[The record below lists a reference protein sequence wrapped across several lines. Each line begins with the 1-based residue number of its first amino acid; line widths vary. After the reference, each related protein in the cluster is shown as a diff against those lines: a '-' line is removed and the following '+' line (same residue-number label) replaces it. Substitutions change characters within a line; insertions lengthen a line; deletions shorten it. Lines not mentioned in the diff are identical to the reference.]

1 MAMMIRGHK
10 LKIAEGDIPIAGVK
24 SSRIYSDVSP
34 FKRASDLMIHWN
46 EFVFKVMPEDIA
58 GDGFRLASIPVIP
71 SSEVQAVLRKRESTN
86 YVHWGALSISI
97 DALFRKNAGVS
108 GWCYVYDNR
117 WETFEQ
123 AMLQKFRFNLDS
135 GSATLV
141 TSPNFPVSLDD
152 PGLSNSISVAVMFE
166 NLNFK
171 LESYPISVRVG
182 NMCRFFDSFLSSVK
196 NKVDSNFL
204 LEAANADPLGAGA
217 FGFEQD
223 DQVSE
228 LFNYIQTVPTQAIK
242 SREHEIPRGLF
253 GMMGKKK
260 VKSFEFASGSR
271 SMEKRRPQRGRS
283 LDRLS
288 SQRVIP
294 GFRSQDEKIEHQG
307 LSTDSNFENFLKN
320 KGKGKAGPKSL
331 ASEGSSVDNIS
342 AREFQFAR
350 RNQEK
355 ENGGS
360 SQPSVKSG
368 RRSESVPGRRRQTP
382 SWKDRGNTGTDTG
395 GHLREH
401 SDPRNVGADGV
412 SGCDGGGQV
421 NGGSEG
427 DRVLQPEGG
436 GQFDQ
441 DLQDYIFGSEHK
453 QHDFPPGL

>member
-1 MAMMIRGHK
+1 MAMMIRGRK
-10 LKIAEGDIPIAGVK
+10 LQIAVGDIPIAGVK
-24 SSRIYSDVSP
+24 SSRIYEDVSP
-34 FKRASDLMIHWN
+34 FKRASDLMIQWN

-71 SSEVQAVLRKRESTN
+71 SSEVQAVLRKREGTN

-260 VKSFEFASGSR
+260 VKSFEFASGSK
-271 SMEKRRPQRGRS
+271 SMERRRPQRGRPLERS
-283 LDRLS
+283 S

-294 GFRSQDEKIEHQG
+294 GFKSQDEKIEHQG
-307 LSTDSNFENFLKN
+307 LSTDSDFENFLRN
-320 KGKGKAGPKSL
+320 KGKGKARPKSL
-331 ASEGSSVDNIS
+331 TSEGSSVDNIS

-350 RNQEK
+350 QSQEK
-355 ENGGS
+355 ENGGGAQS
-360 SQPSVKSG
+360 SVKSG
-368 RRSESVPGRRRQTP
+368 RRSEGVPGRRGQTP

-401 SDPRNVGADGV
+401 SDSRDLGTDGV
-412 SGCDGGGQV
+412 PRRDGGGQV
-421 NGGSEG
+421 HGGPEG
-427 DRVLQPEGG
+427 DRFLQPEGG
-436 GQFDQ
+436 GQLDK
-441 DLQDYIFGSEHK
+441 DLQDYIFGSEYK
-453 QHDFPPGL
+453 QHDLPASL

>member
-10 LKIAEGDIPIAGVK
+10 LKIADGDIPIAGVK

-71 SSEVQAVLRKRESTN
+71 ASEVQAVLRKRESTN

-123 AMLQKFRFNLDS
+123 AMLQKFHFNLDS

-171 LESYPISVRVG
+171 SESYPISVRVG
-182 NMCRFFDSFLSSVK
+182 NMCRFFDSFLSCVK

-253 GMMGKKK
+253 GMMGKKR
-260 VKSFEFASGSR
+260 VKSFEFTSGSR
-271 SMEKRRPQRGRS
+271 NMERRRPQRGRPLERS
-283 LDRLS
+283 A
-288 SQRVIP
+288 SQRVAP
-294 GFRSQDEKIEHQG
+294 GFRSQDERVELQG
-307 LSTDSNFENFLKN
+307 LSTDSDFENFLR
-320 KGKGKAGPKSL
+320 KGKGKAGTESI
-331 ASEGSSVDNIS
+331 ASEGSSFDNIS

-350 RNQEK
+350 QDQK
-355 ENGGS
+355 AKDGS
-360 SQPSVKSG
+360 STEPPTKSG

-401 SDPRNVGADGV
+401 SDPRDLGADGV
-412 SGCDGGGQV
+412 PRRDGGGQV
-421 NGGSEG
+421 NGGPEG
-427 DRVLQPEGG
+427 DRLLQSEGG
-436 GQFDQ
+436 GQFNK

-453 QHDFPPGL
+453 QHDLPPSL

>member
-1 MAMMIRGHK
+1 MATMIRGHK

-58 GDGFRLASIPVIP
+58 GDGFRLASMPVIP

-123 AMLQKFRFNLDS
+123 AMLQKFHFNLDS

-204 LEAANADPLGAGA
+204 LEAANADPLGVGA

-228 LFNYIQTVPTQAIK
+228 LFNYIHTVPTQAIK
-242 SREHEIPRGLF
+242 SREHEIPKGLF
-253 GMMGKKK
+253 GMLGKKK

-271 SMEKRRPQRGRS
+271 SMGRIKPYRGMQFERS
-283 LDRLS
+283 S
-288 SQRVIP
+288 SQRIVP
-294 GFRSQDEKIEHQG
+294 GFRSQDDKNEYQS
-307 LSTDSNFENFLKN
+307 LSTDSDFENFLKR
-320 KGKGKAGPKSL
+320 KDKGKAGAKSI
-331 ASEGSSVDNIS
+331 ASEGSSIDNIS
-342 AREFQFAR
+342 PREFQFAR
-350 RNQEK
+350 QNKKK
-355 ENGGS
+355 EDGS
-360 SQPSVKSG
+360 SSELAAKGG
-368 RRSESVPGRRRQTP
+368 RRSESIPGRRRQTP
-382 SWKDRGNTGTDTG
+382 SWKDRGNPGTDTG
-395 GHLREH
+395 VHLREH
-401 SDPRNVGADGV
+401 SNPRNVGADGV
-412 SGCDGGGQV
+412 SWTNGGGEV

-427 DRVLQPEGG
+427 DRILQFEGG
-436 GQFDQ
+436 RQPDQ
-441 DLQDYIFGSEHK
+441 GLQDYLFGPEY
-453 QHDFPPGL
+453 QQYDLPAGV

>member
-1 MAMMIRGHK
+1 MMIRGHK

-71 SSEVQAVLRKRESTN
+71 DSEVKAVIRKRDSTN

-97 DALFRKNAGVS
+97 DALFKKNAGVS

-123 AMLQKFRFNLDS
+123 AKLQKFRFNLDS

-152 PGLSNSISVAVMFE
+152 PGLSNSICVAVMFE

-171 LESYPISVRVG
+171 LDSYPISVRVG
-182 NMCRFFDSFLSSVK
+182 TMCRFFDSFLSNVK
-196 NKVDSNFL
+196 NKNDSNFL
-204 LEAANADPLGAGA
+204 LEASNADPLGASV
-217 FGFEQD
+217 FGFDDD

-242 SREHEIPRGLF
+242 SREHEIPRGMF
-253 GMMGKKK
+253 GIMGKKT
-260 VKSFEFASGSR
+260 VKSFEFASGS
-271 SMEKRRPQRGRS
+271 KGLNKIKPQRGRS
-283 LDRLS
+283 SGRSS
-288 SQRVIP
+288 SQRFAP
-294 GFRSQDEKIEHQG
+294 GFKSQDEKVEHQG
-307 LSTDSNFENFLKN
+307 LATDLDFENFLKDE
-320 KGKGKAGPKSL
+320 GRRKAGSKSI

-342 AREFQFAR
+342 SREFQFAR
-350 RNQEK
+350 QNQAK

-360 SQPSVKSG
+360 SKSSTKGG

-382 SWKDRGNTGTDTG
+382 SWKDRGNSGTDTG
-395 GHLREH
+395 VHLREH
-401 SDPRNVGADGV
+401 SDPGNLGADGV
-412 SGCDGGGQV
+412 PGLGGGGQV

-427 DRVLQPEGG
+427 GEFLQSEVSGG
-436 GQFDQ
+436 SHQ
-441 DLQDYIFGSEHK
+441 DLQNYIFGPEHK
-453 QHDFPPGL
+453 RDDFPSGL

>member
-1 MAMMIRGHK
+1 
-10 LKIAEGDIPIAGVK
+10 
-24 SSRIYSDVSP
+24 
-34 FKRASDLMIHWN
+34 MIHWN

-71 SSEVQAVLRKRESTN
+71 ASEVQAVLRKRESTN

-196 NKVDSNFL
+196 NRLDSNFL
-204 LEAANADPLGAGA
+204 LEASNADPLGAGA

-242 SREHEIPRGLF
+242 SREHEIPKGLF
-253 GMMGKKK
+253 GMLGKKK

-271 SMEKRRPQRGRS
+271 SMERRRPQRGRTLEKS
-283 LDRLS
+283 F
-288 SQRVIP
+288 SQRDFP
-294 GFRSQDEKIEHQG
+294 GFKSQDEKVELQG
-307 LSTDSNFENFLKN
+307 LSTDEDFENFLKN
-320 KGKGKAGPKSL
+320 KGKGKAGPKSIT
-331 ASEGSSVDNIS
+331 SEGSSIDNIS

-350 RNQEK
+350 QSQAK
-355 ENGGS
+355 GDGS
-360 SQPSVKSG
+360 SSESTVKG
-368 RRSESVPGRRRQTP
+368 RRRFEGIPGRGRQTP
-382 SWKDRGNTGTDTG
+382 SWKDRGNPGTDVG
-395 GHLREH
+395 VHLREH
-401 SDPRNVGADGV
+401 SDTGDVGANGV
-412 SGCDGGGQV
+412 PGSGGGGEV
-421 NGGSEG
+421 NGGPKG
-427 DRVLQPEGG
+427 DRVIQPEGG
-436 GQFDQ
+436 GQYDQ
-441 DLQDYIFGSEHK
+441 GLQDYIFGPKHQ
-453 QHDFPPGL
+453 QHDFPPGV

>member
-10 LKIAEGDIPIAGVK
+10 LRIAEGDIPIAGVK

-46 EFVFKVMPEDIA
+46 EFVFKVMPEDVA

-86 YVHWGALSISI
+86 YVHWGALSIST

-141 TSPNFPVSLDD
+141 TSPNFPVSLVD

-196 NKVDSNFL
+196 NKTDSNFL

-217 FGFEQD
+217 FGFEQG

-271 SMEKRRPQRGRS
+271 SMEKRRPQRGRPLGRS
-283 LDRLS
+283 T
-288 SQRVIP
+288 SQRVTP
-294 GFRSQDEKIEHQG
+294 GFRSQGEKIEHQG
-307 LSTDSNFENFLKN
+307 LSTDSDFENFLRN
-320 KGKGKAGPKSL
+320 KGKAKAGPKSL
-331 ASEGSSVDNIS
+331 TSEGSSVDNIS

-350 RNQEK
+350 QNQEK
-355 ENGGS
+355 EDGS
-360 SQPSVKSG
+360 SSKSSAKGG

-382 SWKDRGNTGTDTG
+382 SWKDRGNTGTDIG

-401 SDPRNVGADGV
+401 SDSRDLGTGGVPRR
-412 SGCDGGGQV
+412 DGGGQIY
-421 NGGSEG
+421 GGPEG
-427 DRVLQPEGG
+427 DRLLQSEGG
-436 GQFDQ
+436 GQFDK

-453 QHDFPPGL
+453 QHDLPPSL

>member
-1 MAMMIRGHK
+1 MMIRGHK

-71 SSEVQAVLRKRESTN
+71 SSEVQAVLRERNSTN

-204 LEAANADPLGAGA
+204 LEAANADPLGVGA

-242 SREHEIPRGLF
+242 SREHEIPKGLF
-253 GMMGKKK
+253 GIMGKKK

-271 SMEKRRPQRGRS
+271 SMERRRPQRGRPLERS
-283 LDRLS
+283 V

-294 GFRSQDEKIEHQG
+294 GFKSQDEKIEHQD
-307 LSTDSNFENFLKN
+307 LSTDSDFENFLRN
-320 KGKGKAGPKSL
+320 KGKGKAGAKSIT
-331 ASEGSSVDNIS
+331 SEGSSIDNIS
-342 AREFQFAR
+342 HREFQFAR
-350 RNQEK
+350 QDKAKGN
-355 ENGGS
+355 GS
-360 SQPSVKSG
+360 SLESTTKSG

-382 SWKDRGNTGTDTG
+382 SWKDRGNPGTDTG
-395 GHLREH
+395 VHLREH
-401 SDPRNVGADGV
+401 SDPGDVRANGV
-412 SGCDGGGQV
+412 PGPS
-421 NGGSEG
+421 GGSEING
-427 DRVLQPEGG
+427 GPEGNRVLQSEGG
-436 GQFDQ
+436 GQHDQ
-441 DLQDYIFGSEHK
+441 SFQDYLFGSEHQ
-453 QHDFPPGL
+453 QHDFPPGV

>member
-1 MAMMIRGHK
+1 MI
-10 LKIAEGDIPIAGVK
+10 
-24 SSRIYSDVSP
+24 Y
-34 FKRASDLMIHWN
+34 WN

-71 SSEVQAVLRKRESTN
+71 ASEVQAVLRKRESTN

-196 NKVDSNFL
+196 NRVDSNFL
-204 LEAANADPLGAGA
+204 LEASNADPLGAGA

-242 SREHEIPRGLF
+242 SREHEIPKGLF
-253 GMMGKKK
+253 GMFGKKR

-271 SMEKRRPQRGRS
+271 SMEKRRPQRGRTLERS
-283 LDRLS
+283 F
-288 SQRVIP
+288 SQRDFP
-294 GFRSQDEKIEHQG
+294 GFRSQDEKVELQG
-307 LSTDSNFENFLKN
+307 LSTDKDFENFLRN
-320 KGKGKAGPKSL
+320 KGKGKAGPKSI
-331 ASEGSSVDNIS
+331 ASEGSSIDNIS

-350 RNQEK
+350 QNQTK
-355 ENGGS
+355 EDGS
-360 SQPSVKSG
+360 GSESATKGG
-368 RRSESVPGRRRQTP
+368 RRFKGIPGRGRQTP
-382 SWKDRGNTGTDTG
+382 SWKDRGNPGTDVG
-395 GHLREH
+395 VHLREH
-401 SDPRNVGADGV
+401 SDTGDVGADGI
-412 SGCDGGGQV
+412 SGSG
-421 NGGSEG
+421 GGSEING
-427 DRVLQPEGG
+427 RSESDRVIQSEGG
-436 GQFDQ
+436 GQYDQ
-441 DLQDYIFGSEHK
+441 GLQDYIFGPKHQ
-453 QHDFPPGL
+453 QHDIPPGV

>member
-10 LKIAEGDIPIAGVK
+10 LRIAEGDIPIAGVK

-242 SREHEIPRGLF
+242 SREHEIPKGLF

-271 SMEKRRPQRGRS
+271 NMERRKPQRGRPLERS
-283 LDRLS
+283 A
-288 SQRVIP
+288 SQRVFP
-294 GFRSQDEKIEHQG
+294 GFRSQDRSVEHQG
-307 LSTDSNFENFLKN
+307 LATDSDFENFLR
-320 KGKGKAGPKSL
+320 KGKSKAETESI
-331 ASEGSSVDNIS
+331 ASEGSSFDNIS

-350 RNQEK
+350 QDQK
-355 ENGGS
+355 AKDGS
-360 SQPSVKSG
+360 SSEFTAKG
-368 RRSESVPGRRRQTP
+368 RRRSEGIPGRGRQTP
-382 SWKDRGNTGTDTG
+382 SWKDRGNPGTDVG
-395 GHLREH
+395 VHLREH
-401 SDPRNVGADGV
+401 SDTRNVRADGV
-412 SGCDGGGQV
+412 SGYGGGGEV
-421 NGGSEG
+421 NGGSES
-427 DRVLQPEGG
+427 DRVIQSEGG
-436 GQFDQ
+436 SQLNQ
-441 DLQDYIFGSEHK
+441 DIQDYIFGSEHK
-453 QHDFPPGL
+453 QHDLPPGL

>member
-1 MAMMIRGHK
+1 MMIRGHK

-182 NMCRFFDSFLSSVK
+182 NMCRFFDGFLSSVK

-271 SMEKRRPQRGRS
+271 SMDKRKPQRGRS
-283 LDRLS
+283 LERSS

-307 LSTDSNFENFLKN
+307 LSTDSNFENFLRN

-331 ASEGSSVDNIS
+331 TSEGSSVDNIS

-350 RNQEK
+350 QNQKK

-360 SQPSVKSG
+360 TQSSVESG

-401 SDPRNVGADGV
+401 SDPRDVGADGV
-412 SGCDGGGQV
+412 SGRNGGGQI

>member
-1 MAMMIRGHK
+1 MAMMVRGHK

-24 SSRIYSDVSP
+24 SSRIYSDISP

-204 LEAANADPLGAGA
+204 LEAANADPLGVGA

-242 SREHEIPRGLF
+242 SREHEIPKGLF

-260 VKSFEFASGSR
+260 VKSFEFASSSR
-271 SMEKRRPQRGRS
+271 DFEKRKPQRGRAIE
-283 LDRLS
+283 RLLN
-288 SQRVIP
+288 QRMVP
-294 GFRSQDEKIEHQG
+294 GFRSQGEKSEHQG
-307 LSTDSNFENFLKN
+307 LSTDSDFENFITRSE
-320 KGKGKAGPKSL
+320 KSKTG
-331 ASEGSSVDNIS
+331 AKSITSEGSSTDNIS

-350 RNQEK
+350 QNKKK
-355 ENGGS
+355 EDGS
-360 SQPSVKSG
+360 SSESAAKGG

-382 SWKDRGNTGTDTG
+382 SWKDRGNPGTDVG
-395 GHLREH
+395 VHLREH
-401 SDPRNVGADGV
+401 SNPRDVRADRVPGP
-412 SGCDGGGQV
+412 DGGGEI
-421 NGGSEG
+421 NGGPEGDRVIQSEG
-427 DRVLQPEGG
+427 DRQY
-436 GQFDQ
+436 DQ
-441 DLQDYIFGSEHK
+441 SLQDYLFGSEHQ
-453 QHDFPPGL
+453 QHDLPASM

>member
-1 MAMMIRGHK
+1 MATMIRGHK

-204 LEAANADPLGAGA
+204 LEASNTDPLGAGA

-228 LFNYIQTVPTQAIK
+228 LFNYIQTVPTWAIK
-242 SREHEIPRGLF
+242 SREHEIPKGLF
-253 GMMGKKK
+253 GIMGKKK
-260 VKSFEFASGSR
+260 VKSFEFASGSK
-271 SMEKRRPQRGRS
+271 SMEKRKPQKGRPSERS
-283 LDRLS
+283 ASLR
-288 SQRVIP
+288 IAP
-294 GFRSQDEKIEHQG
+294 GFRSQDERVEHQG
-307 LSTDSNFENFLKN
+307 LSTDSDFENFLR
-320 KGKGKAGPKSL
+320 KGKGKTGAKSI
-331 ASEGSSVDNIS
+331 ASEGSSFDNIS

-350 RNQEK
+350 QNQKEK
-355 ENGGS
+355 DGGS
-360 SQPSVKSG
+360 AESSVKGG

-382 SWKDRGNTGTDTG
+382 SWKDRGNPGTDTG

-401 SDPRNVGADGV
+401 SDTGHLGTNGV
-412 SGCDGGGQV
+412 PGCAGGGEIHGGPGGGGVIQSE
-421 NGGSEG
+421 GGS
-427 DRVLQPEGG
+427 
-436 GQFDQ
+436 QFNQ
-441 DLQDYIFGSEHK
+441 DFQDYIFGPEHK
-453 QHDFPPGL
+453 QYDLPPGV

>member
-1 MAMMIRGHK
+1 MMIRGHK

-34 FKRASDLMIHWN
+34 FRKASDLMIHWN

-182 NMCRFFDSFLSSVK
+182 NMCRFFDSFLSCVK

-242 SREHEIPRGLF
+242 SREHEVPRGLF

-271 SMEKRRPQRGRS
+271 NLGRRKPQRGRPLERSAS
-283 LDRLS
+283 L
-288 SQRVIP
+288 RVAP
-294 GFRSQDEKIEHQG
+294 GFRSQDERVEHQG
-307 LSTDSNFENFLKN
+307 LSTDSDFENFLR
-320 KGKGKAGPKSL
+320 KGKGKAGTESIT
-331 ASEGSSVDNIS
+331 SEGSSFDNIS

-350 RNQEK
+350 QDQK
-355 ENGGS
+355 AKDGGS
-360 SQPSVKSG
+360 AEPPIKSG

-382 SWKDRGNTGTDTG
+382 SWKDRGNSGTDTG

-401 SDPRNVGADGV
+401 SDTGDLGTNRVPGRA
-412 SGCDGGGQV
+412 GGGEIH
-421 NGGSEG
+421 GGSEG
-427 DRVLQPEGG
+427 GGVIQSEGG
-436 GQFDQ
+436 SRFDQ
-441 DLQDYIFGSEHK
+441 NIQDYIFGPEYK
-453 QHDFPPGL
+453 QHDLPPSV

>member
-1 MAMMIRGHK
+1 MMIRGHK

-71 SSEVQAVLRKRESTN
+71 SSEVQAVLRKRDSTN

-271 SMEKRRPQRGRS
+271 SMDKRKPQRGRS
-283 LDRLS
+283 LERSL
-288 SQRVIP
+288 SQRVTP
-294 GFRSQDEKIEHQG
+294 GFRSQDGRIEHQG
-307 LSTDSNFENFLKN
+307 LPTDSNFENFLRN

-331 ASEGSSVDNIS
+331 TSEGSSVDNIS

-350 RNQEK
+350 QNQKK

-360 SQPSVKSG
+360 TQSSVESG

-401 SDPRNVGADGV
+401 SDPRDVGADGV
-412 SGCDGGGQV
+412 SGRNGGGQI

-453 QHDFPPGL
+453 QYDLPPSL

>member
-1 MAMMIRGHK
+1 MATMIRGHK
-10 LKIAEGDIPIAGVK
+10 LRIAEGDIPIAGVK

-123 AMLQKFRFNLDS
+123 AMLQKFHFNLDS

-171 LESYPISVRVG
+171 SESYPISVRVG
-182 NMCRFFDSFLSSVK
+182 NMCRFFDSFLSCVK

-271 SMEKRRPQRGRS
+271 NMGRRKPQRGRPLERS
-283 LDRLS
+283 T
-288 SQRVIP
+288 SQRIAP
-294 GFRSQDEKIEHQG
+294 GFRSQDGEAEHQG
-307 LSTDSNFENFLKN
+307 LSTDSDFENFLK
-320 KGKGKAGPKSL
+320 KGKDKAGTESI
-331 ASEGSSVDNIS
+331 ASEGTSFDNIS

-350 RNQEK
+350 QDQK
-355 ENGGS
+355 AKDGGS
-360 SQPSVKSG
+360 TESSTKGG

-382 SWKDRGNTGTDTG
+382 SWKDRGNSGTDTG

-401 SDPRNVGADGV
+401 SDTRDLRADRV
-412 SGCDGGGQV
+412 SGCARGGEIH
-421 NGGSEG
+421 GGSEG
-427 DRVLQPEGG
+427 GGVIQPEGG
-436 GQFDQ
+436 SQFNQ
-441 DLQDYIFGSEHK
+441 NIQDYIFGPEYK
-453 QHDFPPGL
+453 QHDFPPGV

>member
-1 MAMMIRGHK
+1 M
-10 LKIAEGDIPIAGVK
+10 KIAEGDIPIAGVK

-242 SREHEIPRGLF
+242 SREHEIPKGLF

-271 SMEKRRPQRGRS
+271 SMDRRRPQRGRPLERS
-283 LDRLS
+283 G
-288 SQRVIP
+288 SQRIIP
-294 GFRSQDEKIEHQG
+294 GFKSQGEKIEHQG
-307 LSTDSNFENFLKN
+307 LSTDSDFENFLKN
-320 KGKGKAGPKSL
+320 KGKGKAGTKSI
-331 ASEGSSVDNIS
+331 ASEGSSIDNIS
-342 AREFQFAR
+342 PREFQFAR
-350 RNQEK
+350 QSQEK
-355 ENGGS
+355 ENGCS
-360 SQPSVKSG
+360 SEFTTKSG

-382 SWKDRGNTGTDTG
+382 SWKDRGNPGTDTG
-395 GHLREH
+395 VHLREY
-401 SDPRNVGADGV
+401 SDPRNVRTDGV
-412 SGCDGGGQV
+412 PGSSGGGEV
-421 NGGSEG
+421 NGGPEG
-427 DRVLQPEGG
+427 DRVLQSDGG
-436 GQFDQ
+436 GQHDQ
-441 DLQDYIFGSEHK
+441 SFQNYLFGSEHQ
-453 QHDFPPGL
+453 QHDFPPGV

>member
-1 MAMMIRGHK
+1 MMIRGRK

-34 FKRASDLMIHWN
+34 FRRASDLMIHWN

-123 AMLQKFRFNLDS
+123 AILQKFHFNLDS

-196 NKVDSNFL
+196 NRTDSNFL
-204 LEAANADPLGAGA
+204 LEAANADPLGVGA

-228 LFNYIQTVPTQAIK
+228 LFNYIQTAPTQAIK

-271 SMEKRRPQRGRS
+271 SMEKRRPQRGRP
-283 LDRLS
+283 LERPY
-288 SQRVIP
+288 SQRVTP

-307 LSTDSNFENFLKN
+307 LSTDSDFENFLKS
-320 KGKGKAGPKSL
+320 KGRDKAGPKSL
-331 ASEGSSVDNIS
+331 ASEGSSVDNIT

-350 RNQEK
+350 QNQEK

-360 SQPSVKSG
+360 AQSSTKG
-368 RRSESVPGRRRQTP
+368 RRRAESVPGRRGQAP
-382 SWKDRGNTGTDTG
+382 SWKDRGNTGTDIG
-395 GHLREH
+395 VHLREH
-401 SDPRNVGADGV
+401 SNPGNLGADGV
-412 SGCDGGGQV
+412 SRCDGGGQIY
-421 NGGSEG
+421 GGSESH
-427 DRVLQPEGG
+427 RVLQSDGG
-436 GQFDQ
+436 GQYDQ
-441 DLQDYIFGSEHK
+441 GLQDYLFGSEH
-453 QHDFPPGL
+453 

>member
-34 FKRASDLMIHWN
+34 FKKASDLMIHWN

-71 SSEVQAVLRKRESTN
+71 ASEVQAVLRKRESTN

-196 NKVDSNFL
+196 NRVDSNFL
-204 LEAANADPLGAGA
+204 LEASNADPLGAGA

-242 SREHEIPRGLF
+242 SREHEIPKGLF
-253 GMMGKKK
+253 GMLGKKK

-271 SMEKRRPQRGRS
+271 NLEKRRPQRGRALERS
-283 LDRLS
+283 F
-288 SQRVIP
+288 SQRDFP
-294 GFRSQDEKIEHQG
+294 GFKSQDKEVELQG
-307 LSTDSNFENFLKN
+307 LSTDKDFENFLKS
-320 KGKGKAGPKSL
+320 KGKGKAGSKSIT
-331 ASEGSSVDNIS
+331 SEGSSIDNIS

-350 RNQEK
+350 QNQAK
-355 ENGGS
+355 KDGS
-360 SQPSVKSG
+360 GSESATKG
-368 RRSESVPGRRRQTP
+368 RRRFEGIPGRGRQTP
-382 SWKDRGNTGTDTG
+382 SWKDRGNPGTDVG
-395 GHLREH
+395 VHLREY
-401 SDPRNVGADGV
+401 SDTGNVGADGV
-412 SGCDGGGQV
+412 PGFDGGSEV
-421 NGGSEG
+421 NGGPEG
-427 DRVLQPEGG
+427 HRVIQPEGG
-436 GQFDQ
+436 GQYDQ
-441 DLQDYIFGSEHK
+441 GFQDYIFGPKHQ
-453 QHDFPPGL
+453 QHDFPSGV

>member
-260 VKSFEFASGSR
+260 VKSFEFASGLK
-271 SMEKRRPQRGRS
+271 SMERRKPQRGRS
-283 LDRLS
+283 LERS
-288 SQRVIP
+288 ASQRVIP
-294 GFRSQDEKIEHQG
+294 GFRSQDEKIEQQG
-307 LSTDSNFENFLKN
+307 LSTDSDFENFLR
-320 KGKGKAGPKSL
+320 KGKGKAGTESI
-331 ASEGSSVDNIS
+331 ASEGSSFDNIS
-342 AREFQFAR
+342 TREFQFAR
-350 RNQEK
+350 QDQK
-355 ENGGS
+355 AKDGGS
-360 SQPSVKSG
+360 AESSTKSG

-382 SWKDRGNTGTDTG
+382 SWKDRGNPGTDTG
-395 GHLREH
+395 VHLREY
-401 SDPRNVGADGV
+401 SNTGNVGADGIPG
-412 SGCDGGGQV
+412 SDGGGEI

-427 DRVLQPEGG
+427 NRVLQSERS
-436 GQFDQ
+436 GQHDQ
-441 DLQDYIFGSEHK
+441 SLQDYFFGSEHQ
-453 QHDFPPGL
+453 QHDFPPGV

>member
-10 LKIAEGDIPIAGVK
+10 LKIAEGDIPIAGVR

-71 SSEVQAVLRKRESTN
+71 DSEVKAVIRKRESTN

-97 DALFRKNAGVS
+97 DALFKKNAGVS

-123 AMLQKFRFNLDS
+123 ARLQKFRFNLDS

-152 PGLSNSISVAVMFE
+152 PGLSNSICVAVMFE

-171 LESYPISVRVG
+171 LDSYPISVRVG
-182 NMCRFFDSFLSSVK
+182 TMCRFFDSFLSNVK
-196 NKVDSNFL
+196 NKNDSNFL
-204 LEAANADPLGAGA
+204 LEASNADPLGASA
-217 FGFEQD
+217 FGFDAD

-242 SREHEIPRGLF
+242 SREHEIPRGMF
-253 GMMGKKK
+253 GVMGKKT
-260 VKSFEFASGSR
+260 VKSFEFASGSKDLR
-271 SMEKRRPQRGRS
+271 KLKPQRGRS
-283 LDRLS
+283 IERS
-288 SQRVIP
+288 SNQRYIP
-294 GFRSQDEKIEHQG
+294 GFKSQDEKVELQG
-307 LSTDSNFENFLKN
+307 LATDLDFENFLRD
-320 KGKGKAGPKSL
+320 KGKGGIGSKSI

-342 AREFQFAR
+342 PREFQFAR
-350 RNQEK
+350 QTQVK

-360 SQPSVKSG
+360 SKSSTKSG

-382 SWKDRGNTGTDTG
+382 SWKDRGNPGTDIG
-395 GHLREH
+395 VHLREH
-401 SDPRNVGADGV
+401 SNPGDLGTDRV
-412 SGCDGGGQV
+412 SGHGGGGQIDGEPGGGELLQSEIS
-421 NGGSEG
+421 GGSHQG
-427 DRVLQPEGG
+427 
-436 GQFDQ
+436 
-441 DLQDYIFGSEHK
+441 LQDYIFGPEYK
-453 QHDFPPGL
+453 RDDLPPGL

>member
-1 MAMMIRGHK
+1 MAMMIRGHR

-24 SSRIYSDVSP
+24 SSRIYSDISP
-34 FKRASDLMIHWN
+34 FRKASDLMIYWN

-117 WETFEQ
+117 WEKFEQ
-123 AMLQKFRFNLDS
+123 AILQKFHFNLDS

-204 LEAANADPLGAGA
+204 LEAANADPFGVGA

-228 LFNYIQTVPTQAIK
+228 LFNYIQAVPTQAIK
-242 SREHEIPRGLF
+242 SRELEIPKGLF

-271 SMEKRRPQRGRS
+271 SSERRKPQRGRQ
-283 LDRLS
+283 LDKSR
-288 SQRVIP
+288 SQRVVP
-294 GFRSQDEKIEHQG
+294 GFRSQDEGIEHQS
-307 LSTDSNFENFLKN
+307 LSTDSDFENFLRS
-320 KGKGKAGPKSL
+320 KGKGKAGAKSVV
-331 ASEGSSVDNIS
+331 SEGSSIDNIS
-342 AREFQFAR
+342 SREFRFAR
-350 RNQEK
+350 QNKTK
-355 ENGGS
+355 EDGS
-360 SQPSVKSG
+360 SFEPTSKSG

-382 SWKDRGNTGTDTG
+382 SWKDRGNPGTDTG
-395 GHLREH
+395 VHLREH
-401 SDPRNVGADGV
+401 SDPRDIGTNGI
-412 SGCDGGGQV
+412 SGSDGGGEV

-427 DRVLQPEGG
+427 DRVIQSEGNS
-436 GQFDQ
+436 QFDQ
-441 DLQDYIFGSEHK
+441 SLQDYLFGSEYQ
-453 QHDFPPGL
+453 QHDLPAIV

>member
-1 MAMMIRGHK
+1 MATMIRGHK

-271 SMEKRRPQRGRS
+271 SMERRRPQRGRPLERS
-283 LDRLS
+283 A

-294 GFRSQDEKIEHQG
+294 GFKSQDEKIEHQG
-307 LSTDSNFENFLKN
+307 LSTDSDFENFLKS

-350 RNQEK
+350 QSQEK
-355 ENGGS
+355 ENGS
-360 SQPSVKSG
+360 SAQPSIKSG

-382 SWKDRGNTGTDTG
+382 SWKDRGNTGTDIG

-401 SDPRNVGADGV
+401 SDPRDLGADGV
-412 SGCDGGGQV
+412 PRRDSGGQV
-421 NGGSEG
+421 DGGSEG
-427 DRVLQPEGG
+427 NRLFQSEGG
-436 GQFDQ
+436 SQFNQ

-453 QHDFPPGL
+453 QHDLPSGM

>member
-1 MAMMIRGHK
+1 MTMMIRGHK
-10 LKIAEGDIPIAGVK
+10 SKIAEGDIPIAGVK
-24 SSRIYSDVSP
+24 SSRIYSDISP

-242 SREHEIPRGLF
+242 SREHEIPKGLF
-253 GMMGKKK
+253 GMMGKKR

-271 SMEKRRPQRGRS
+271 NLEKRKPQRGRS
-283 LDRLS
+283 IERSL
-288 SQRVIP
+288 SQRIVP
-294 GFRSQDEKIEHQG
+294 GFRSQGEKSEYRG
-307 LSTDSNFENFLKN
+307 LSTDSDFENFLRR
-320 KGKGKAGPKSL
+320 GEKGKAGVKSVT
-331 ASEGSSVDNIS
+331 SEGSSTDNIS
-342 AREFQFAR
+342 AREFQFVR
-350 RNQEK
+350 QNKKK
-355 ENGGS
+355 EDGGS
-360 SQPSVKSG
+360 SEFTAKGG

-382 SWKDRGNTGTDTG
+382 SWKDRGNPGTDTG
-395 GHLREH
+395 VHLREH
-401 SDPRNVGADGV
+401 SNPGNIRADRV
-412 SGCDGGGQV
+412 SGPDGGGEI

-427 DRVLQPEGG
+427 DRVIQSEGDR
-436 GQFDQ
+436 QYDQ
-441 DLQDYIFGSEHK
+441 GLQDYLFGSEY
-453 QHDFPPGL
+453 QQYDLPAGM

>member
-204 LEAANADPLGAGA
+204 LEASNADPLGAGA

-271 SMEKRRPQRGRS
+271 SMDKRRPQRGRILERS
-283 LDRLS
+283 A

-294 GFRSQDEKIEHQG
+294 GFKSQDEKVEHQG
-307 LSTDSNFENFLKN
+307 LSTDSDFENFLRN
-320 KGKGKAGPKSL
+320 KGKGKAGTKSI
-331 ASEGSSVDNIS
+331 ASEGSSIDNIS
-342 AREFQFAR
+342 PREFQFAR
-350 RNQEK
+350 QDKAK
-355 ENGGS
+355 EDGS
-360 SQPSVKSG
+360 SSEFTAKSG

-382 SWKDRGNTGTDTG
+382 SWKDRGNPGTDTG
-395 GHLREH
+395 VHLREH
-401 SDPRNVGADGV
+401 SDPRDFRADRILG
-412 SGCDGGGQV
+412 SSGGGEV
-421 NGGSEG
+421 NGGSESH
-427 DRVLQPEGG
+427 RVIQSEGG
-436 GQFDQ
+436 GQHDQ
-441 DLQDYIFGSEHK
+441 SIQDYLFGSEHQ
-453 QHDFPPGL
+453 QHDFPPGV

>member
-24 SSRIYSDVSP
+24 SSRIYSDISP
-34 FKRASDLMIHWN
+34 FKKASDLMIHWN

-71 SSEVQAVLRKRESTN
+71 ASEVQAVLRKRESTN

-196 NKVDSNFL
+196 NRVDSNFL
-204 LEAANADPLGAGA
+204 LEASNADPLGAGA

-271 SMEKRRPQRGRS
+271 NMERRRPQRGRPLERS
-283 LDRLS
+283 A
-288 SQRVIP
+288 SQRVAP
-294 GFRSQDEKIEHQG
+294 GFRSQDEGVEHQG
-307 LSTDSNFENFLKN
+307 LFTDSDFENFLR
-320 KGKGKAGPKSL
+320 KGKGKARTESVT
-331 ASEGSSVDNIS
+331 SEGSSFDNIS

-350 RNQEK
+350 QNQK
-355 ENGGS
+355 AKDGGS
-360 SQPSVKSG
+360 AEPSTKSG

-382 SWKDRGNTGTDTG
+382 SWKDRGNPGTDVG
-395 GHLREH
+395 VHLREH
-401 SDPRNVGADGV
+401 SDTGDVGADGV
-412 SGCDGGGQV
+412 SGSGGGGEV
-421 NGGSEG
+421 NGGSES
-427 DRVLQPEGG
+427 DRVIQSEGS
-436 GQFDQ
+436 GQHDQ
-441 DLQDYIFGSEHK
+441 GLQDYIFGPKHQ
-453 QHDFPPGL
+453 QHDFPPSM

>member
-1 MAMMIRGHK
+1 MMIRGHK

-24 SSRIYSDVSP
+24 SSRIYSDISP
-34 FKRASDLMIHWN
+34 FKKASDLMIHWN

-71 SSEVQAVLRKRESTN
+71 TSEVQAVLRKRESTN

-196 NKVDSNFL
+196 NRVDSNFL
-204 LEAANADPLGAGA
+204 LEASNADPLGAGA

-228 LFNYIQTVPTQAIK
+228 LFNYIQTVPTQAIN
-242 SREHEIPRGLF
+242 SREHEIPKGIF
-253 GMMGKKK
+253 GILGKKK

-271 SMEKRRPQRGRS
+271 SMERRRPQRGRILERS
-283 LDRLS
+283 F
-288 SQRVIP
+288 SQRDFP
-294 GFRSQDEKIEHQG
+294 GFKSQDEKVELQG
-307 LSTDSNFENFLKN
+307 LSTDKDFENFLKN
-320 KGKGKAGPKSL
+320 KGKGKAEPKSVT
-331 ASEGSSVDNIS
+331 SEGSSIDNIS
-342 AREFQFAR
+342 TREFQFAR
-350 RNQEK
+350 QNQTK
-355 ENGGS
+355 EDGS
-360 SQPSVKSG
+360 GSESTTEG
-368 RRSESVPGRRRQTP
+368 RRRFKGIPSRGRQTP
-382 SWKDRGNTGTDTG
+382 SWKDRGNPGTDVG
-395 GHLREH
+395 VHLREH
-401 SDPRNVGADGV
+401 SDTGNVGADGI
-412 SGCDGGGQV
+412 SGSVGGGEV
-421 NGGSEG
+421 YGRSEG
-427 DRVLQPEGG
+427 DRVIQPEGG
-436 GQFDQ
+436 GQYDQ
-441 DLQDYIFGSEHK
+441 GLQDYIFGPKHQ
-453 QHDFPPGL
+453 QHDFPPGV

>member
-1 MAMMIRGHK
+1 MATMIRGHR
-10 LKIAEGDIPIAGVK
+10 LRIAEGDIPIAGVK
-24 SSRIYSDVSP
+24 SSRIYSDISP
-34 FKRASDLMIHWN
+34 FKKASDLMIHWN

-123 AMLQKFRFNLDS
+123 AMLQKFHFNLDS

-171 LESYPISVRVG
+171 FESYPISVRVG

-204 LEAANADPLGAGA
+204 LEASNADPLGVGA

-242 SREHEIPRGLF
+242 FREHEIPKGFL

-260 VKSFEFASGSR
+260 IKSFEFASGSKGMERRKPNRGKQIDR
-271 SMEKRRPQRGRS
+271 SF
-283 LDRLS
+283 
-288 SQRVIP
+288 SQRAVP
-294 GFRSQDEKIEHQG
+294 GFRSQNEKVEHQG
-307 LSTDSNFENFLKN
+307 LSTDSDFENFLRN
-320 KGKGKAGPKSL
+320 KRGNKAGVKST

-342 AREFQFAR
+342 SREFQFAR
-350 RNQEK
+350 QNQAK
-355 ENGGS
+355 EDGS
-360 SQPSVKSG
+360 SSEFAAQGGRKSKGISG
-368 RRSESVPGRRRQTP
+368 RRKQTS
-382 SWKDRGNTGTDTG
+382 SWKDRGNPGTDTG
-395 GHLREH
+395 VHLREH
-401 SDPRNVGADGV
+401 SDPGNVRADGV
-412 SGCDGGGQV
+412 SGPSGGSEI
-421 NGGSEG
+421 NGGSISP
-427 DRVLQPEGG
+427 RVLQPEGS
-436 GQFDQ
+436 GQLDQ
-441 DLQDYIFGSEHK
+441 SFQDYLFGPEH
-453 QHDFPPGL
+453 QQNDIPSGL

>member
-1 MAMMIRGHK
+1 MMIRGHK

-71 SSEVQAVLRKRESTN
+71 SSEVQAVIRKRESTN

-260 VKSFEFASGSR
+260 IKSFEFASGSR
-271 SMEKRRPQRGRS
+271 SMEKRRPHRGRPIERS
-283 LDRLS
+283 S

-307 LSTDSNFENFLKN
+307 LSTDSDFENFLRN
-320 KGKGKAGPKSL
+320 KGKGKTGPKSI

-350 RNQEK
+350 QNQEK
-355 ENGGS
+355 EDGS
-360 SQPSVKSG
+360 STQPSVKGG
-368 RRSESVPGRRRQTP
+368 RRAEGIPGRRRQTP

-401 SDPRNVGADGV
+401 SDPRDLGADRV
-412 SGCDGGGQV
+412 PGCDGGGEI
-421 NGGSEG
+421 NGGPKS
-427 DRVLQPEGG
+427 DRLLQSEGG
-436 GQFDQ
+436 GQLGE
-441 DLQDYIFGSEHK
+441 DLQNYIFGSEHK
-453 QHDFPPGL
+453 QHDFPPGV

>member
-24 SSRIYSDVSP
+24 SSRIYSDISP
-34 FKRASDLMIHWN
+34 FKRASDLMIRWN

-204 LEAANADPLGAGA
+204 LEAANADPLGAEA

-242 SREHEIPRGLF
+242 PREHEIPKGLF
-253 GMMGKKK
+253 GMLGKKK

-271 SMEKRRPQRGRS
+271 SMERRRPQRGRPLERSAS
-283 LDRLS
+283 L
-288 SQRVIP
+288 RVAP
-294 GFRSQDEKIEHQG
+294 GFKSQGERIEHQG
-307 LSTDSNFENFLKN
+307 LSTDSDFEDFLKS
-320 KGKGKAGPKSL
+320 KGKGKAGTKSI
-331 ASEGSSVDNIS
+331 ASEGSSIDNIS
-342 AREFQFAR
+342 PREFQFAR
-350 RNQEK
+350 QDKAK
-355 ENGGS
+355 EDGS
-360 SQPSVKSG
+360 SSKSSVKGG

-382 SWKDRGNTGTDTG
+382 SWKDRGNPGTDTG
-395 GHLREH
+395 VHLREH
-401 SDPRNVGADGV
+401 SNPGDLGTDGIP
-412 SGCDGGGQV
+412 GCDGGSKV
-421 NGGSEG
+421 DGGSEG
-427 DRVLQPEGG
+427 NKFLQPEIGG
-436 GQFDQ
+436 GAYQGI
-441 DLQDYIFGSEHK
+441 QDYNFGPEHK
-453 QHDFPPGL
+453 RDDFPPSL

>member
-1 MAMMIRGHK
+1 MATMIRGHK

-24 SSRIYSDVSP
+24 SSRIYSDISP

-123 AMLQKFRFNLDS
+123 AMLQKFHFNLDS

-152 PGLSNSISVAVMFE
+152 PGLSNSICVAVMFE

-171 LESYPISVRVG
+171 SESYPISVRVG
-182 NMCRFFDSFLSSVK
+182 NMCRFFDSFLSCVK

-217 FGFEQD
+217 FGFDQD

-260 VKSFEFASGSR
+260 VKSFEFTSGSR
-271 SMEKRRPQRGRS
+271 NMERRRPQRGRS
-283 LDRLS
+283 LGRSTD
-288 SQRVIP
+288 Q
-294 GFRSQDEKIEHQG
+294 GFAPRFKSQDERVEHKE
-307 LSTDSNFENFLKN
+307 LSTDSDFENFLR
-320 KGKGKAGPKSL
+320 KGKGKAGTESV
-331 ASEGSSVDNIS
+331 ASEGSSFDNIS
-342 AREFQFAR
+342 TREFQFAR
-350 RNQEK
+350 QDQK
-355 ENGGS
+355 AKDGGS
-360 SQPSVKSG
+360 VEPSVKSG

-382 SWKDRGNTGTDTG
+382 SWKDRGNPGTDTG

-401 SDPRNVGADGV
+401 SDTGDLGADRVPGRA
-412 SGCDGGGQV
+412 GGGEIY
-421 NGGSEG
+421 GGSESG
-427 DRVLQPEGG
+427 GVVQSEGG
-436 GQFDQ
+436 GQPNQ
-441 DLQDYIFGSEHK
+441 NIQDYIFGPEYK
-453 QHDFPPGL
+453 QHDFPPSM

>member
-1 MAMMIRGHK
+1 MAMMVRGHK

-24 SSRIYSDVSP
+24 SSRIYSDISP

-71 SSEVQAVLRKRESTN
+71 SSEVQAVLKERESTN

-123 AMLQKFRFNLDS
+123 AILQKFRFNLDS

-228 LFNYIQTVPTQAIK
+228 LFNYIQTVPTQAIR
-242 SREHEIPRGLF
+242 SREHEIPKGLF

-271 SMEKRRPQRGRS
+271 EFGKRKPQRGRAIERS
-283 LDRLS
+283 L
-288 SQRVIP
+288 SQRVVP
-294 GFRSQDEKIEHQG
+294 GFRSQGEESEYQG
-307 LSTDSNFENFLKN
+307 LSTDSDSGNFITRS
-320 KGKGKAGPKSL
+320 GKSKAGAKSV
-331 ASEGSSVDNIS
+331 ASEGSSTDNIS

-350 RNQEK
+350 QNKKK
-355 ENGGS
+355 EDGS
-360 SQPSVKSG
+360 SFESAAKGG
-368 RRSESVPGRRRQTP
+368 RRPESVPGRRRQTP
-382 SWKDRGNTGTDTG
+382 SWKDRGNPGTDVG
-395 GHLREH
+395 VHLREH
-401 SDPRNVGADGV
+401 SNPRDVRADRVPGP
-412 SGCDGGGQV
+412 DGGGEI
-421 NGGSEG
+421 NGGPEGDRVIQSEG
-427 DRVLQPEGG
+427 DRQY
-436 GQFDQ
+436 DQ
-441 DLQDYIFGSEHK
+441 SLQDYLFGSEHQ
-453 QHDFPPGL
+453 QHDLPASM

>member
-204 LEAANADPLGAGA
+204 LESSNADPLGAGA

-228 LFNYIQTVPTQAIK
+228 LFNYVQTVPTQAIK
-242 SREHEIPRGLF
+242 SREHEVPRGLF

-260 VKSFEFASGSR
+260 VKSFEFASGSK
-271 SMEKRRPQRGRS
+271 SMERRRPQRGRPLERS
-283 LDRLS
+283 V

-294 GFRSQDEKIEHQG
+294 GFKSQNEEIEHQG
-307 LSTDSNFENFLKN
+307 LSTDSDFENFLKSGR
-320 KGKGKAGPKSL
+320 KSKTGPKSL

-350 RNQEK
+350 QSQKE

-360 SQPSVKSG
+360 AQSSIKSG

-401 SDPRNVGADGV
+401 SDPRDLGADGV
-412 SGCDGGGQV
+412 PRRDSGSQV

-427 DRVLQPEGG
+427 DRLFQSERG
-436 GQFDQ
+436 GQFNQ
-441 DLQDYIFGSEHK
+441 DFQDHIFGSEHK
-453 QHDFPPGL
+453 QHDLSPGM

>member
-24 SSRIYSDVSP
+24 SSRIYSDISP
-34 FKRASDLMIHWN
+34 FKKASDLMIHWN

-71 SSEVQAVLRKRESTN
+71 ASEVQAVLRKRESTN

-108 GWCYVYDNR
+108 GWCYVYDNG

-196 NKVDSNFL
+196 NRVDSNFL
-204 LEAANADPLGAGA
+204 LEASNADPLGAGA

-242 SREHEIPRGLF
+242 SREHEIPKGLF
-253 GMMGKKK
+253 GMLGKKK

-271 SMEKRRPQRGRS
+271 SMERRRPQRGRTLVRS
-283 LDRLS
+283 F
-288 SQRVIP
+288 SQRDFP
-294 GFRSQDEKIEHQG
+294 GFRSQDEKVELQG
-307 LSTDSNFENFLKN
+307 LSTDKDFENFLKN
-320 KGKGKAGPKSL
+320 KGKGKAGPKSIT
-331 ASEGSSVDNIS
+331 SEGSSIDNIS

-350 RNQEK
+350 QNQAK
-355 ENGGS
+355 EDGS
-360 SQPSVKSG
+360 SSESTTKG
-368 RRSESVPGRRRQTP
+368 RRRFEGIPGRGRQTP
-382 SWKDRGNTGTDTG
+382 SWKDRGNPGTDVG
-395 GHLREH
+395 VHLREH
-401 SDPRNVGADGV
+401 SDTGDVGANGV
-412 SGCDGGGQV
+412 PGSGGGSEV
-421 NGGSEG
+421 NGGPKG
-427 DRVLQPEGG
+427 DRVIQPEGG
-436 GQFDQ
+436 GQYDQ
-441 DLQDYIFGSEHK
+441 GLQDYIFGPKHQ
-453 QHDFPPGL
+453 QHDFPPGV

>member
-1 MAMMIRGHK
+1 
-10 LKIAEGDIPIAGVK
+10 
-24 SSRIYSDVSP
+24 
-34 FKRASDLMIHWN
+34 MIHWN

-260 VKSFEFASGSR
+260 VKSFEFASGSK
-271 SMEKRRPQRGRS
+271 SMEKRRPQRGRPLGRS
-283 LDRLS
+283 S
-288 SQRVIP
+288 SQRDFP
-294 GFRSQDEKIEHQG
+294 GFKSQDEKIEHQG
-307 LSTDSNFENFLKN
+307 LSTDSDFENFLRN

-350 RNQEK
+350 QNQEK
-355 ENGGS
+355 EDGS
-360 SQPSVKSG
+360 SAQPSVKSG

-382 SWKDRGNTGTDTG
+382 SWKDRGNTGTDIG

-401 SDPRNVGADGV
+401 SDSRDLGADGV
-412 SGCDGGGQV
+412 SRRDGGGQV
-421 NGGSEG
+421 NGGPESDRLLQSEG
-427 DRVLQPEGG
+427 GS
-436 GQFDQ
+436 QFNQ

-453 QHDFPPGL
+453 QHDLPPGL